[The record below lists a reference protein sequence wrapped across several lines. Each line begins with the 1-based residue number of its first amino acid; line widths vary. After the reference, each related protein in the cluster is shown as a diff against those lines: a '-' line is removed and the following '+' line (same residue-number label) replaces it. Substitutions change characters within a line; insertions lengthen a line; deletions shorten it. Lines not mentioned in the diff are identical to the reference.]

1 MFLNQFVRESR
12 NKIIWKLFE
21 EDTIFISAFNA
32 EDFIKIRLGMTS
44 WECFENKWFY
54 MKYIEKYLSVE
65 ILLTRE
71 CTNDDVRLV
80 PK

>member
-1 MFLNQFVRESR
+1 LFLNQFVRESR
-12 NKIIWKLFE
+12 NKIIWKLYE

>member
-1 MFLNQFVRESR
+1 LFLNQFVRESR
-12 NKIIWKLFE
+12 NKIIWKLYE

-32 EDFIKIRLGMTS
+32 EHFIKIRLGMTS

>member
-1 MFLNQFVRESR
+1 LFLNQFVRESR
-12 NKIIWKLFE
+12 NKIIWKLYE

-54 MKYIEKYLSVE
+54 MKYIEKYLSAE

-71 CTNDDVRLV
+71 CTNGDVRLV

>member
-1 MFLNQFVRESR
+1 LFLNQFVRESR
-12 NKIIWKLFE
+12 NNIIWKLYE